1 MSVLKKE
8 KGFWL
13 DLWVNSKTGIVLFLG
28 SVFFIIYS
36 LIAIRYEIGQGW
48 RGHPSVQDVLTD
60 ISRSIPVAGASIA
73 TLIGGIDLIVFFSGL
88 YIDWRKKRFQEAV
101 KSAVEAARS
110 EAYAEGYAAGQQD
123 KDSED
128 N

>member
-1 MSVLKKE
+1 MKKE

-13 DLWVNSKTGIVLFLG
+13 DLWVNSKTGIVLFLV

-48 RGHPSVQDVLTD
+48 RGHPSVQDVLMD
-60 ISRSIPVAGASIA
+60 ISRFIPVAGAFVA

-88 YIDWRKKRFQEAV
+88 YIDWRKKRFQKAV
-101 KSAVEAARS
+101 ASAVEAARS
-110 EAYAEGYAAGQQD
+110 EAYAEGYAAGQRD
-123 KDSED
+123 KDSGD